1 MGHPAVNS
9 YLLQSQFFYKLVK
22 NWLEDNYYAFDNSD
36 NTSISQKVL
45 ECMAIK
51 RRITL
56 QQLCKMTAES
66 EDDFKE
72 FLDKHSVKTG
82 YHYYYIKEEDQG
94 EGKGDQVEKH
104 SENKYPDFSHML
116 IVRKEDIGQGVTY
129 ELSLFGIMLVI
140 ALIRFHYIGIDK
152 VRFRIFNRHADA
164 DKLRLFFEDIPL
176 EEYFDKIAL
185 NYHDKLPLIFGKWS
199 LLKKELGKNYHEPV
213 CGFLNAFSLQ
223 IVNHTSYI

>member
-1 MGHPAVNS
+1 
-9 YLLQSQFFYKLVK
+9 
-22 NWLEDNYYAFDNSD
+22 
-36 NTSISQKVL
+36 
-45 ECMAIK
+45 
-51 RRITL
+51 
-56 QQLCKMTAES
+56 
-66 EDDFKE
+66 
-72 FLDKHSVKTG
+72 
-82 YHYYYIKEEDQG
+82 
-94 EGKGDQVEKH
+94 
-104 SENKYPDFSHML
+104 
-116 IVRKEDIGQGVTY
+116 
-129 ELSLFGIMLVI
+129 MLVI

-223 IVNHTSYI
+223 IINHTSYI